1 MLTAVFSLFYFM
13 INVGSLMSTI
23 ITPLLR
29 EYTSYTIAFGV
40 PAILLMVATAI
51 FWFGSSTYIKVCKN
65 KLKVRRLKLTS
76 LPSPLCVSPSVSSLH
91 SSLLLF
97 PSFQV
102 PPGGSVVNSLFAVIG
117 VAISPTHA

>member
-40 PAILLMVATAI
+40 PAALLTVATAI
-51 FWFGSSTYIKVCKN
+51 FWFGNSTYIKVCTP
-65 KLKVRRLKLTS
+65 LHPTS
-76 LPSPLCVSPSVSSLH
+76 TPDAHNVTIL
-91 SSLLLF
+91 
-97 PSFQV
+97 
-102 PPGGSVVNSLFAVIG
+102 GSARW
-117 VAISPTHA
+117 